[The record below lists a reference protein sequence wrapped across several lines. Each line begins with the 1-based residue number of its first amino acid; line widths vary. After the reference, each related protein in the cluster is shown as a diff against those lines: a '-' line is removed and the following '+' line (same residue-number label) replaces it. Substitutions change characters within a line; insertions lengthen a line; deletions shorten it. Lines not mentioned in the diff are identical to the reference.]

1 MEDNNLLPQS
11 QHGLRPHR
19 STMTVLAELQQR
31 WAKNQKAKETEK
43 AERAKLGKRPIGT
56 HLCGCGYRGMAKNRL
71 RHWHQCPARHEQN
84 KAKKT
89 CPPSKEAGENK

>member
-31 WAKNQKAKETEK
+31 WAKNQEAKEVTGILLWD
-43 AERAKLGKRPIGT
+43 R
-56 HLCGCGYRGMAKNRL
+56 C
-71 RHWHQCPARHEQN
+71 
-84 KAKKT
+84 
-89 CPPSKEAGENK
+89 